1 MPAAERGRAGG
12 VRGRAQGR
20 SRPEPGTHRGSR
32 SAQPAPGRRCH
43 AGSGTRVGPPSRA
56 EPGRAEPSRAPAATP
71 SPSGPPG
78 QDEAAV
84 RGELLGHGVGRH
96 HRRGQGGGV
105 QVGAAPGGAGAR
117 PGGPGGIEPPGPG
130 LGLGRGAP
138 AETPLPPGGGSPRL
152 GRAPSAARGPE
163 GARGTWRQRGRLRA
177 GSPPPAGAVL
187 TRRLRLGAA
196 GRGRGGARF
205 LAPLRRGCPVPL
217 AP

>member
-32 SAQPAPGRRCH
+32 WAQSPHRDGADTRAAGHAWGR
-43 AGSGTRVGPPSRA
+43 RA
-56 EPGRAEPSRAPAATP
+56 EPGRAGQGRAEPSRAPAATTP

-105 QVGAAPGGAGAR
+105 QVGAAPGGAGT
-117 PGGPGGIEPPGPG
+117 G
-130 LGLGRGAP
+130 
-138 AETPLPPGGGSPRL
+138 
-152 GRAPSAARGPE
+152 
-163 GARGTWRQRGRLRA
+163 
-177 GSPPPAGAVL
+177 
-187 TRRLRLGAA
+187 
-196 GRGRGGARF
+196 
-205 LAPLRRGCPVPL
+205 
-217 AP
+217 